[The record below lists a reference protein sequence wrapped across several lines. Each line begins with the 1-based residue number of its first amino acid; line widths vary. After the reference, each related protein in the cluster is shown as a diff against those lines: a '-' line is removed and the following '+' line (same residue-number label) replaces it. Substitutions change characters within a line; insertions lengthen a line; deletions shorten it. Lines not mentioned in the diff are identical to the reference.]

1 MTDWSVR
8 DGGSHKAGAT
18 STVFRVGKRF
28 APRGGEGGVDF
39 PAKASTAEPS
49 PGKRKLF
56 IKPLPKRGLHI
67 TGLCP
72 LAPGRPCTSSI
83 PILQASKLGGWRA
96 QSSLGEQ
103 GPPKEASEEGQDCAR
118 QPKPLRGSP
127 PLEMARST
135 AHPQAPESPLSSGL
149 QAPASLTQRVV
160 SPSCQ
165 AQAPRTPQHTSGH
178 HKNTCFKVCRH

>member
-18 STVFRVGKRF
+18 SSFWGRE
-28 APRGGEGGVDF
+28 ALCPSRGHGVGVDF

-49 PGKRKLF
+49 PGRRKLF

-72 LAPGRPCTSSI
+72 LAPGRPHASSI
-83 PILQASKLGGWRA
+83 PNLQASKLGGWRA
-96 QSSLGEQ
+96 RSSLGEQ
-103 GPPKEASEEGQDCAR
+103 GPPKEASEEGQDYAR
-118 QPKPLRGSP
+118 QPKPLTVSP

-135 AHPQAPESPLSSGL
+135 AHPQAPRKSSLSSGL
-149 QAPASLTQRVV
+149 QTPASLT
-160 SPSCQ
+160 
-165 AQAPRTPQHTSGH
+165 
-178 HKNTCFKVCRH
+178 